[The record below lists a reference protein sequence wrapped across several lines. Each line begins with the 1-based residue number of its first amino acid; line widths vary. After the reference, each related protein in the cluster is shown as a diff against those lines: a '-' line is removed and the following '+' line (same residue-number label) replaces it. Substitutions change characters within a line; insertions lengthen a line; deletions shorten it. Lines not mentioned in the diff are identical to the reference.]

1 MYIMYIN
8 INNLKIPKSYIE
20 EGLTIQRSKEKRQD
34 NSPQNTTLKTSEQ
47 SH

>member
-1 MYIMYIN
+1 MYIMHID

-20 EGLTIQRSKEKRQD
+20 EGLTIQRSKEKKKD